1 MTLAVWPTQLPLPE
15 QSGYAI
21 QHVSPTQRTTMVSG
35 RARQR
40 RVYTSVPSNVA
51 VQWFLTEQQAQVFEV
66 WFKYSITDGADW
78 FLCTL
83 KTPLGIMPYECRFNG
98 IYEGPVLTSF
108 NKWTFSA
115 TLEIRERQT
124 LTSNELF
131 DIQGI
136 IDSEIFDI
144 TMNQKWPLVID
155 SKIFDITM
163 NQKWPLA

>member
-1 MTLAVWPTQLPLPE
+1 MTLAVWPEQLPLPE

-21 QHVSPTQRTTMVSG
+21 QHVSPLQRTEMVSG

-40 RVYTSVPSNVA
+40 RVYTSVPSMVA
-51 VQWFLTEQQAQVFEV
+51 VQFFCTELQAQVFEL
-66 WFKYSITDGADW
+66 FFRFGITDGADW
-78 FLCTL
+78 FMCTL
-83 KTPLGIMPYECRFNG
+83 KTPLGLMPYECRFNG

-108 NKWTFSA
+108 NKWTFSG

-124 LTSNELF
+124 LSSDELF

-136 IDSEIFDI
+136 FDSEIFDI
-144 TMNQKWPLVID
+144 TI
-155 SKIFDITM
+155 